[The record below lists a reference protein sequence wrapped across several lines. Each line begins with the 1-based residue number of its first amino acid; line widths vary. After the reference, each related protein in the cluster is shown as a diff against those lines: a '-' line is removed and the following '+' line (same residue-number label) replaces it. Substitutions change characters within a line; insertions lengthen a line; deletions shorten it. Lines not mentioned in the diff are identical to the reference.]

1 MSQHYLDFEEPIR
14 RLDEKILELR
24 SQTDPSQELLN
35 EIANAQQ
42 KRYQLIE
49 KVYSKL
55 NRWQR
60 VQLARH
66 PNRPYSLDYIK
77 ILIPIISYYR
87 H

>member
-49 KVYSKL
+49 KGTLVKKVEFYGFQFI
-55 NRWQR
+55 R
-60 VQLARH
+60 
-66 PNRPYSLDYIK
+66 
-77 ILIPIISYYR
+77 
-87 H
+87 